1 MKTNTNAFKTM
12 VITEH
17 EALQYT
23 TLASVGINKLLLRA
37 LDA

>member
-12 VITEH
+12 VITRH
-17 EALQYT
+17 EVLQYS
-23 TLASVGINKLLLRA
+23 TLASVRINKLLLGA